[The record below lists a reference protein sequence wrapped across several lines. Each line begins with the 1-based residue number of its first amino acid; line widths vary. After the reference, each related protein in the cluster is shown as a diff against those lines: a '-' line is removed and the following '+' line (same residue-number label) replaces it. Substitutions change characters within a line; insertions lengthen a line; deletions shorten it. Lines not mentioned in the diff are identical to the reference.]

1 MPADERREDD
11 DVTAAIRMTP
21 QIPRPRSASRAGR
34 RDDLMQIV
42 SGTRPV
48 RMVFQPIVDIQTG
61 TAVGY
66 EALARFATRLTT
78 SPSPWFH
85 AAAGT
90 PHAAPLEAVLIREA
104 LHARADL
111 PAGTFV
117 AVNVTPALLPDPDV
131 LRAFGT
137 GGDLSDVVIE
147 LTEHAPVLNDKALR
161 EAVAVLR
168 QRGARMALD
177 DVGVGWAGLKQV
189 MDLRPEIV
197 KLDHALVTEAQTD
210 PVRQAIARMMLDLCS
225 RLGLDLLVEGVE
237 TYAELDLFAGMGVP
251 LAQGWVFGRPTTTT
265 ERFVDDD
272 LAVRLKFRAGLT
284 RHPNKIAPYVDMFA
298 GVVRVSD
305 DSAPGVGV
313 ETSPEL
319 PASRHTVIV
328 DGAGRPK
335 ALMVLERD
343 GREQA
348 HAVMTVTATEDIASV
363 AQRAM
368 TRPLWDRLL
377 PLVCVDRSGCYIGVV
392 PMEALLLALAGS
404 CEAPQEVR
412 LP

>member
-1 MPADERREDD
+1 M
-11 DVTAAIRMTP
+11 TSAARAA
-21 QIPRPRSASRAGR
+21 QIPRQRSASRAGR
-34 RDDLMQIV
+34 RDDLLQIV
-42 SGTRPV
+42 SGTRAV
-48 RMVFQPIVDIQTG
+48 RLVFQHIVDIQTG

-66 EALARFATRLTT
+66 EALARFASRLTT
-78 SPSPWFH
+78 SPGPWFT

-90 PHAAPLEAVLIREA
+90 PQAAPLEAVLIREA
-104 LHARADL
+104 LHAREGL
-111 PAGTFV
+111 PAGAFMSI
-117 AVNVTPALLPDPDV
+117 NVTPALLPEQEV
-131 LRAFGT
+131 LRAFGS

-147 LTEHAPVLNDKALR
+147 LTEHAPVLNHDALR

-168 QRGARMALD
+168 QRGARIALD

-197 KLDHALVTEAQTD
+197 KLDRTLVTAAPTD

-251 LAQGWVFGRPTTTT
+251 LAQGWVFGQPDTTTS
-265 ERFVDDD
+265 RFVDDD

-284 RHPNKIAPYVDMFA
+284 RHPDKIAPYVDMSGA
-298 GVVRVSD
+298 TLLVGEGTD
-305 DSAPGVGV
+305 YSATLTTDGP
-313 ETSPEL
+313 
-319 PASRHTVIV
+319 PARQTVIV

-335 ALMVLERD
+335 ALLSVGAD
-343 GREQA
+343 GREQ
-348 HAVMTVTATEDIASV
+348 HHPVMTVTASENITNV

-368 TRPLWDRLL
+368 TRAVADRLL
-377 PLVCVDRSGCYIGVV
+377 PLVCVDRSGCFFGIVTIDTL
-392 PMEALLLALAGS
+392 MLALAGAR
-404 CEAPQEVR
+404 EPQQELR

>member
-1 MPADERREDD
+1 
-11 DVTAAIRMTP
+11 MTSVARASP
-21 QIPRPRSASRAGR
+21 QIPRQRSASRAHR
-34 RDDLMQIV
+34 RDELLQIV
-42 SGTRPV
+42 SGSRPV
-48 RMVFQPIVDIQTG
+48 RLVYQPIVDIQTG

-78 SPSPWFH
+78 SPSPWFA

-90 PHAAPLEAVLIREA
+90 PQAAPLEALLIREA
-104 LHARADL
+104 LEARAGL
-111 PAGTFV
+111 PVGAFMS
-117 AVNVTPALLPDPDV
+117 VNVTPALLPAPEV
-131 LRAFGT
+131 LRAFGV
-137 GGDLSDVVIE
+137 GGDLADVVIE

-168 QRGARMALD
+168 QRGARIALD

-197 KLDHALVTEAQTD
+197 KLDRTLVTAAPAD

-251 LAQGWVFGRPTTTT
+251 LAQGWVFGRPSGTTS
-265 ERFVDDD
+265 RFVDDD

-284 RHPNKIAPYVDMFA
+284 RHPDKVAPYVDMFTA
-298 GVVRVSD
+298 SVRVGDAVGQTPD
-305 DSAPGVGV
+305 DL
-313 ETSPEL
+313 PEAIL
-319 PASRHTVIV
+319 GRHTVIV
-328 DGAGRPK
+328 DGAGRPNG
-335 ALMVLERD
+335 LVSMGDD
-343 GREQA
+343 GREHDHPA
-348 HAVMTVTATEDIASV
+348 MTVTASEDIASV

-368 TRPLWDRLL
+368 TRPLTDRLA
-377 PLVCVDRSGCYIGVV
+377 PLVCVDRSGCFVGIVS
-392 PMEALLLALAGS
+392 MDTLMLALAS
-404 CEAPQEVR
+404 TRSAPREVR

>member
-1 MPADERREDD
+1 MTLTR
-11 DVTAAIRMTP
+11 VTPQITP

-34 RDDLMQIV
+34 RYDLVEIV

-48 RMVFQPIVDIQTG
+48 RLVFQHIVNIQTG

-78 SPSPWFH
+78 SPGPWFT

-90 PHAAPLEAVLIREA
+90 PQAAPLESLLIREA
-104 LHARADL
+104 LRARSGL
-111 PAGTFV
+111 PSGAFV
-117 AVNVTPALLPDPDV
+117 SINVTPALLPEAEV
-131 LRAFGT
+131 LRAFGS

-161 EAVAVLR
+161 EAVAALR
-168 QRGARMALD
+168 QRGARIALD

-189 MDLRPEIV
+189 LDLRPEIV
-197 KLDHALVTEAQTD
+197 KLDHMLVTSAPTD

-251 LAQGWVFGRPTTTT
+251 LAQGFVFGRPDTTTS
-265 ERFVDDD
+265 RFVDDD

-284 RHPNKIAPYVDMFA
+284 RHPDKIAPYVDMF
-298 GVVRVSD
+298 
-305 DSAPGVGV
+305 SAAVQVGDGF
-313 ETSPEL
+313 ERMLADASAEASP
-319 PASRHTVIV
+319 SRHTVIV
-328 DGAGRPK
+328 DGAGRPR
-335 ALMVLERD
+335 ALKSLGHD
-343 GREQA
+343 GREEL
-348 HAVMTVTATEDIASV
+348 HPVMTVTAAEDVTEV

-368 TRPLWDRLL
+368 TRAHPARLH
-377 PLVCVDRSGCYIGVV
+377 PLVCVDRSGCYFGIVS
-392 PMEALLLALAGS
+392 MDALMLALAATR
-404 CEAPQEVR
+404 EVHREVR